1 MSLRPG
7 KLLLLLLIPVLLYG
21 ALKGVMYYNAKRS
34 VDDIVA
40 AAADHA
46 DVRYADISTD
56 LRGAVTVSAIAVQPL
71 GSDEVVTI
79 DAVRVASDDPMFF
92 IRGIQWR
99 GEEGSPPGSLSFN
112 ISGLSMPLATAFSD
126 RPVAPAVDSA
136 GLCSDGVS
144 IDPQLLQRIG
154 LSALNVDVDGSY
166 RIDEAN
172 RTLDIGMNVDL
183 RDIQSV
189 RLSATLNDVD
199 VQSLSRGAPPS
210 FSLGGFDFAVKV
222 SPEFGRQALKA
233 CAIGTEYSVQA
244 WSGALAEQAM
254 QRFADSGLTLGE
266 GLSKAVRDFYRDW
279 GEFRVVAVPA
289 RPIGL
294 LSLVAMRPEQLVP
307 TLGLR
312 LSLNDQPIA
321 DTTFS
326 WQQPDAA
333 GLAALFGAEEEVV
346 EGKTPDGRPRRI
358 IVRRQFEPVRV
369 ADIASYVDHQ
379 VKIKPRGLP
388 LREGV
393 LKRIR
398 NGEAEV
404 EQTLH
409 GGKYT
414 TYVALAQIQSLQ
426 VLIQRE
432 VPPGK

>member
-154 LSALNVDVDGSY
+154 LSALNMDVDGSY

-172 RTLDIGMNVDL
+172 RTLDLGMNVDL

-199 VQSLSRGAPPS
+199 VQSLSQGAPPS
-210 FSLGGFDFAVKV
+210 FSLGRFDFAVRV

-244 WSGALAEQAM
+244 WSGVLAEQAM

-312 LSLNDQPIA
+312 LSLNDQPIT

-326 WQQPDAA
+326 WQQPDTS
-333 GLAALFGAEEEVV
+333 GLAALFGAEEEVI

-388 LREGV
+388 VREGV

>member
-7 KLLLLLLIPVLLYG
+7 KLLLLLLIPAVLYG

-40 AAADHA
+40 TAADHA

-56 LRGAVTVSAIAVQPL
+56 VRGAVTVSGIAVQPL

-79 DAVRVASDDPMFF
+79 DSVRLASDDPLLF
-92 IRGIQWR
+92 IRGFQW
-99 GEEGSPPGSLSFN
+99 GDDQQTPPNALSFHV
-112 ISGLSMPLATAFSD
+112 SGLSVPLATAFPD
-126 RPVAPAVDSA
+126 QPVAPAADGA
-136 GLCSDGVS
+136 GLCSDGLS

-154 LSALNVDVDGSY
+154 LSAMNMDLDGSY
-166 RIDEAN
+166 RIDETN
-172 RTLDIGMNVDL
+172 RTLDLGMNVDL
-183 RDIQSV
+183 RDIQSI

-199 VQSLSRGAPPS
+199 TQSLAQGVAPS
-210 FSLGGFDFAVKV
+210 FSLGRFDIAVRV
-222 SPEFGRQALKA
+222 SPSFGRQALKA
-233 CAIGTEYSVQA
+233 CAIGTDQSVQA
-244 WSGALAEQAM
+244 WSAVLAEQAL
-254 QRFADSGLTLGE
+254 QQFSASGLTLGD
-266 GLSKAVRDFYRDW
+266 GLSKAVHDFYRDW
-279 GEFRVVAVPA
+279 GEFRIVAAPA
-289 RPIGL
+289 KPIGL

-307 TLGLR
+307 ALGLR
-312 LSLNDQPIA
+312 LSLNDQPIN
-321 DTTFS
+321 DTAFT

-333 GLAALFGAEEEVV
+333 GLAALFGTEEEVV
-346 EGKTPDGRPRRI
+346 EGKTVDGRPRRI
-358 IVRRQFEPVRV
+358 IVRRQYEPVQV

-388 LREGV
+388 MREGL

-414 TYVALAQIQSLQ
+414 AYVALAQIQSLQ

-432 VPPGK
+432 VPPRK

>member
-7 KLLLLLLIPVLLYG
+7 KLLLLLLIPAVLYG

-56 LRGAVTVSAIAVQPL
+56 VRGAVTVSGIAVQPL
-71 GSDEVVTI
+71 GADEVVTI
-79 DAVRVASDDPMFF
+79 DAVRLASDDPLLF
-92 IRGIQWR
+92 IRGIQWGDDQR
-99 GEEGSPPGSLSFN
+99 APPNDLSFHV
-112 ISGLSMPLATAFSD
+112 SGLSVPLATAFPD
-126 RPVAPAVDSA
+126 RSVAPAAEAS
-136 GLCSDGVS
+136 GLCSDGLS

-154 LSALNVDVDGSY
+154 LSAMNMDLDGSY
-166 RIDEAN
+166 RIDETS
-172 RTLDIGMNVDL
+172 RTLDLGMNVDL
-183 RDIQSV
+183 RDIQSM

-199 VQSLSRGAPPS
+199 TQSLAQGVAPS
-210 FSLGGFDFAVKV
+210 FSLGGFDIAVRV
-222 SPEFGRQALKA
+222 SPSFGRQALKA
-233 CAIGTEYSVQA
+233 CAIGTDHSVQA
-244 WSGALAEQAM
+244 WSAVLAEQAL
-254 QRFADSGLTLGE
+254 QRFAASGLTLGD
-266 GLSKAVRDFYRDW
+266 GLRKAVHDFYRDW
-279 GEFRVVAVPA
+279 GEFRVVAAPA
-289 RPIGL
+289 KPVGL

-312 LSLNDQPIA
+312 LSLNDQPIS
-321 DTTFS
+321 DTAFT
-326 WQQPDAA
+326 WQQSDAT
-333 GLAALFGAEEEVV
+333 GLAALFGTEEEVV
-346 EGKTPDGRPRRI
+346 EGRTPDGRPRRI
-358 IVRRQFEPVRV
+358 IVRRQYEPVQV

-379 VKIKPRGLP
+379 VKIKPHGLP
-388 LREGV
+388 LREGL

-414 TYVALAQIQSLQ
+414 AYVALAQIQSLQ

-432 VPPGK
+432 VPPRK

>member
-1 MSLRPG
+1 MR
-7 KLLLLLLIPVLLYG
+7 
-21 ALKGVMYYNAKRS
+21 
-34 VDDIVA
+34 
-40 AAADHA
+40 
-46 DVRYADISTD
+46 
-56 LRGAVTVSAIAVQPL
+56 
-71 GSDEVVTI
+71 
-79 DAVRVASDDPMFF
+79 
-92 IRGIQWR
+92 
-99 GEEGSPPGSLSFN
+99 
-112 ISGLSMPLATAFSD
+112 
-126 RPVAPAVDSA
+126 
-136 GLCSDGVS
+136 
-144 IDPQLLQRIG
+144 
-154 LSALNVDVDGSY
+154 
-166 RIDEAN
+166 
-172 RTLDIGMNVDL
+172 
-183 RDIQSV
+183 
-189 RLSATLNDVD
+189 
-199 VQSLSRGAPPS
+199 
-210 FSLGGFDFAVKV
+210 V